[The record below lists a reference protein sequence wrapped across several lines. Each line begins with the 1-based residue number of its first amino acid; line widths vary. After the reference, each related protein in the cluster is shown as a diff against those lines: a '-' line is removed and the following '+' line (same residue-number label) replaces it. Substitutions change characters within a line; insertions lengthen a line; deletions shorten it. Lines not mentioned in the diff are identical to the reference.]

1 MLVRCEGGTL
11 DGRDIEQPTPEPTIS
26 QNGLMVVKVHQPYP
40 KRKGEKVTDKLLT
53 WTERY
58 HLHQTEAGPVYR
70 CESPFNTTTILVGG
84 ETVWRSEGGAFHV
97 YADRDGKL
105 HAQRPEG
112 GA

>member
-11 DGRDIEQPTPEPTIS
+11 DGREIEQPTPELTIH

-40 KRKGEKVTDKLLT
+40 KRKGEKVTNRLLT

-58 HLHQTEAGPVYR
+58 RLHQTEAGPVYR
-70 CESPFNTTTILVGG
+70 CESPFNTATMLVGG
-84 ETVWRSEGGAFHV
+84 EPVTRDADGEFHV
-97 YADRDGKL
+97 YADRDGRL

-112 GA
+112 DT